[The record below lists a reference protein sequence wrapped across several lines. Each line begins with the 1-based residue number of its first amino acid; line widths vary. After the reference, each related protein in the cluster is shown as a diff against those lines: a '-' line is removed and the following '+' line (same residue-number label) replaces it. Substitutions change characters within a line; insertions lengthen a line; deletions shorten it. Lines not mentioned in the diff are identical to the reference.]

1 MVGRYNSLFAFDD
14 TILKNPKELQ
24 YYIDNGIDR
33 IVLNFI

>member
-14 TILKNPKELQ
+14 TLLKDQRELEA
-24 YYIDNGIDR
+24 YIGSGIDR